1 MAYSKRALGL
11 DPSLWAAI
19 PHDLNKKMMDLSH
32 KSGVSLLLLPPPSQP
47 WSITALPFGQCQII
61 LLGNRGSH
69 VWTSCPRSLH
79 DNERPGVEPATSRS
93 LVRFH
98 HYTPHNAVA
107 IPQSGTEKKWT
118 TMQSV
123 YTIYVNCCSTM
134 VSFLWIRIPET
145 IKLISFVIL
154 FMLNIL
160 CDVIHDVIDHRWT
173 CLCLTDLTDRAI
185 GQFQKWL
192 ASVIGAKSTWTY
204 WTTFWLL
211 F

>member
-107 IPQSGTEKKWT
+107 IPQSGTEKK
-118 TMQSV
+118 V
-123 YTIYVNCCSTM
+123 DHHAVCVHN
-134 VSFLWIRIPET
+134 LR
-145 IKLISFVIL
+145 KLLLNNGFIL
-154 FMLNIL
+154 VDPYSGDDKINIL
-160 CDVIHDVIDHRWT
+160 CNIVHVKYSLWRHSWCHR
-173 CLCLTDLTDRAI
+173 
-185 GQFQKWL
+185 
-192 ASVIGAKSTWTY
+192 S
-204 WTTFWLL
+204 
-211 F
+211 